1 MRCNPH
7 LLKLLTCSFKAGM
20 GCEDLIEPDPSA
32 DMTDGQ
38 WEDALRKWEIRI
50 NLWLKNP
57 KKTAA
62 ASAGS
67 DTAATAAEESGNA
80 ADSEPRLP
88 QSLYDSTTVGEYVKV
103 HIYST

>member
-1 MRCNPH
+1 
-7 LLKLLTCSFKAGM
+7 M

-62 ASAGS
+62 SAGS
-67 DTAATAAEESGNA
+67 DTPAAAEESGGN

-103 HIYST
+103 HMYST